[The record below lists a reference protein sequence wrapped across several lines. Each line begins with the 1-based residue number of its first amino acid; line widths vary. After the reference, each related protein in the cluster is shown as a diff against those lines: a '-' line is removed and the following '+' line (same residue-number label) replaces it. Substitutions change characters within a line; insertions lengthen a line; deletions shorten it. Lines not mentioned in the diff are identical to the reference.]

1 MMAGIIVSEDE
12 KKEILKLNERKNSLA
27 ELNVALDE
35 EDSAQNKNLRQRVC
49 DDINEVFVNMNR
61 WWYKII
67 KKYNMDEGK
76 SYYIRFDENCIYED
90 LNCDNCSFRN

>member
-12 KKEILKLNERKNSLA
+12 KKEILKLNERKNSLV

-35 EDSAQNKNLRQRVC
+35 EDSLQNQSLKQNIC
-49 DDINEVFVNMNR
+49 DDINEVFANMNR

-67 KKYNMDEGK
+67 KKYNMDEDR
-76 SYYIRFDENCIYED
+76 SYYIKFDENCIYED
-90 LNCDNCSFRN
+90 LNFDNCSFGN